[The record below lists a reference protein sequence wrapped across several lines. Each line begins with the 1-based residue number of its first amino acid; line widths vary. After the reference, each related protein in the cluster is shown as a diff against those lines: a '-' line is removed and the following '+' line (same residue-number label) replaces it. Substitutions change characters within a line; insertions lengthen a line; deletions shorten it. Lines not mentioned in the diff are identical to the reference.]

1 MKTVY
6 AVKDVESPEVQLVRG
21 LLFKQTD
28 FSAGPDFLRIMQI
41 NHFRNEKLVNHDHRI
56 IS

>member
-6 AVKDVESPEVQLVRG
+6 TVKDMESPEVRLVRG
-21 LLFKQTD
+21 RLFKQTD
-28 FSAGPDFLRIMQI
+28 FSARPDFLRIMQI

>member
-1 MKTVY
+1 MAST
-6 AVKDVESPEVQLVRG
+6 EVRLVRG

-28 FSAGPDFLRIMQI
+28 FSAGPDFLKIMQI
-41 NHFRNEKLVNHDHRI
+41 NHFRNEKLVDHDHRI